1 MPTTAWSSGVHRTTL
16 SSRRRSSWTCCR
28 WRRRRRACRRRRR
41 CSDCRPPAREPRA
54 GRRHLPGVA
63 DNPRRGRY
71 GHQQPLAS
79 PGVQLK
85 RIHTGPYHQDR
96 AHIAATPSGAN
107 GYQAA
112 ATPPARKLQALE
124 RKRVAVIGLGMFG
137 TALGTR
143 MSRAGFHVVFG
154 SRSGKVSKQFPI
166 PEHCEVASVKR
177 AIFLAD
183 IVILA
188 VPAWSLQAL
197 IQEAEQAL
205 AGKIVVE
212 TSNPGGVPKL
222 AGQPS
227 MGEMVAKMLP
237 HSQVLKCFNTC
248 SAYQLRA
255 SDTYGGP
262 KVVELCGK
270 STRAKTALATMIYDM
285 GFTPADIGG
294 IAGAARMEAM
304 PMKFFNKW
312 RQALCVTFF
321 MSLPLTVYLIGERQ
335 MKLLH
340 DYKNV
345 QTTRRLDKCTSG
357 VACDTR
363 MDQPCAVRDQWE
375 AEGFSHIPAS
385 GGSKLT
391 GWLSLYLLTATYAAG
406 LIATVAPKPLYKWM
420 IMWLE
425 LRKQLGL
432 LAFLF
437 GAVHGVLAVALLK
450 PEYTYRNTIFN
461 DSGTLNLVGEF
472 TVLLGVV
479 ATVCLCVLGCTSLPS
494 VASSMSWREWDFV
507 HKKLGWASLFFGT
520 VHVLVF
526 APYMGSWTHTG
537 HWLHGMP
544 PETIF
549 IVAVP
554 VAFMLL
560 KLGLVLRNSVGL
572 HLQQWH
578 NKPAVHRSPTS
589 ASSLL
594 QPSLPSSPLSHR
606 SEHLPAMAGYPPQD
620 PYRTGGGQPPQ
631 QGGGVR
637 GIVGD
642 IVDHIPGMG
651 HQHQGQHQQP
661 GYATGGMAG
670 GPGYAGPGYGAPPP
684 GMAVQPGMGQGY
696 PPAPGGYPPQG
707 GYPQQGAYHEGHGL
721 HGFKKHGKFKNKK

>member
-1 MPTTAWSSGVHRTTL
+1 MPSTAWSSGVRCATL
-16 SSRRRSSWTCCR
+16 SSGRRSSWTCCR

-41 CSDCRPPAREPRA
+41 CRDGRAPARERRA
-54 GRRHLPGVA
+54 GRLHVPDVA
-63 DNPRRGRY
+63 NKPRRGRR

-85 RIHTGPYHQDR
+85 RVLTGPYHQER
-96 AHIAATPSGAN
+96 AHIAATPSGAS
-107 GYQAA
+107 GCQAA
-112 ATPPARKLQALE
+112 ATPQARKLQALE

-212 TSNPGGVPKL
+212 TSNPGAVPKL

-304 PMKFFNKW
+304 PMKFFDKW

-321 MSLPLTVYLIGERQ
+321 MSLPLTVYLI
-335 MKLLH
+335 
-340 DYKNV
+340 
-345 QTTRRLDKCTSG
+345 
-357 VACDTR
+357 
-363 MDQPCAVRDQWE
+363 VRDQWE

-420 IMWLE
+420 IRWLE

-450 PEYTYRNTIFN
+450 PEYTYRDTIFN

-494 VASSMSWREWDFV
+494 VASCMSWREWDFV
-507 HKKLGWASLFFGT
+507 HKKLGWASVFFGT
-520 VHVLVF
+520 AHVLVF

-544 PETIF
+544 PESIF

-554 VAFMLL
+554 VAFMFL

-572 HLQQWH
+572 HLQQWYD
-578 NKPAVHRSPTS
+578 KPAVHRSVS
-589 ASSLL
+589 HASLKL
-594 QPSLPSSPLSHR
+594 
-606 SEHLPAMAGYPPQD
+606 E
-620 PYRTGGGQPPQ
+620 
-631 QGGGVR
+631 
-637 GIVGD
+637 
-642 IVDHIPGMG
+642 
-651 HQHQGQHQQP
+651 
-661 GYATGGMAG
+661 
-670 GPGYAGPGYGAPPP
+670 
-684 GMAVQPGMGQGY
+684 
-696 PPAPGGYPPQG
+696 PAP
-707 GYPQQGAYHEGHGL
+707 EGHMPA
-721 HGFKKHGKFKNKK
+721 

>member
-1 MPTTAWSSGVHRTTL
+1 MV
-16 SSRRRSSWTCCR
+16 
-28 WRRRRRACRRRRR
+28 
-41 CSDCRPPAREPRA
+41 
-54 GRRHLPGVA
+54 
-63 DNPRRGRY
+63 
-71 GHQQPLAS
+71 
-79 PGVQLK
+79 
-85 RIHTGPYHQDR
+85 
-96 AHIAATPSGAN
+96 TPSGAN
-107 GYQAA
+107 RYQAA
-112 ATPPARKLQALE
+112 ATPQARKLQALE

-212 TSNPGGVPKL
+212 TSNPGAVPKL

-227 MGEMVAKMLP
+227 MGEMVAKLLP

-321 MSLPLTVYLIGERQ
+321 MSLPLTVYLI
-335 MKLLH
+335 
-340 DYKNV
+340 
-345 QTTRRLDKCTSG
+345 
-357 VACDTR
+357 
-363 MDQPCAVRDQWE
+363 VRDQWE

-406 LIATVAPKPLYKWM
+406 LIATIAPKPLYKWM
-420 IMWLE
+420 IWWLE

-450 PEYTYRNTIFN
+450 PEYTYRNTIFT

-472 TVLLGVV
+472 TVLLGMV

-507 HKKLGWASLFFGT
+507 HKKLGWASVFFAT

-544 PETIF
+544 PESIF

-554 VAFMLL
+554 FMLL
-560 KLGLVLRNSVGL
+560 KLGLVLRNS
-572 HLQQWH
+572 
-578 NKPAVHRSPTS
+578 PTS
-589 ASSLL
+589 ATSLL
-594 QPSLPSSPLSHR
+594 QPSLPSSPSSHR
-606 SEHLPAMAGYPPQD
+606 SKHLPAMAGYPPQD

-670 GPGYAGPGYGAPPP
+670 GPGYGGQGYGGPPP

-707 GYPQQGAYHEGHGL
+707 AYPQQGAYHEGHGS
-721 HGFKKHGKFKNKK
+721 HGFKKHGKFKNKKVSKLPPLPLPILERNFWQNHVTVLWVT